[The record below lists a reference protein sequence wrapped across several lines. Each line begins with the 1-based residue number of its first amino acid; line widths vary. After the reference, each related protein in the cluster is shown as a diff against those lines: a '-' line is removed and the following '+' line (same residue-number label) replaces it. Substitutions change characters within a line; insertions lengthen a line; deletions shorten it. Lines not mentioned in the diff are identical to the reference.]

1 MDAGTKL
8 FTNTHSKELLF
19 STNSPFSKGVNILQE
34 SITELGQEMF
44 FLRFGRKTEKNT
56 SFSNYYYLP
65 TFPKNGLI

>member
-34 SITELGQEMF
+34 SMMEWGQEMF
-44 FLRFGRKTEKNT
+44 FFKIWEEKTQKKIIQ
-56 SFSNYYYLP
+56 LAIIII
-65 TFPKNGLI
+65 FPPSQKMV

>member
-1 MDAGTKL
+1 MDAWTKL

-44 FLRFGRKTEKNT
+44 FLRFGRKTQKILHLAIIIIDPP
-56 SFSNYYYLP
+56 SQ
-65 TFPKNGLI
+65 KMV